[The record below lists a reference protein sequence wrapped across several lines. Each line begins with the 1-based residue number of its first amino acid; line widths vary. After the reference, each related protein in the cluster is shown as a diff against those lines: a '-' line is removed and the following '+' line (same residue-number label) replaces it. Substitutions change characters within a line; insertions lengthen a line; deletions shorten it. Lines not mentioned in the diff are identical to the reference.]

1 LRKKEETA
9 MRKFLFL
16 ILFAL
21 FPLKQAEAQSDSLII
36 ELRDGQKFVPIKPI
50 EIVFSDTLAF
60 LYKGEIL
67 NVGIDDIN
75 KIIIARKSKFWKYF
89 LTGAGIGLVVGAI
102 PGAIVLLSDE
112 EVEEAKE
119 LGIFAPV
126 FLAFLKISAFIVL
139 VAGAGIGLVVGGV
152 IGAIAEISGR
162 NVIYDFSKM
171 TRSEKIETIQKLIKK
186 YKER

>member
-1 LRKKEETA
+1 LRKKRGKA

-16 ILFAL
+16 VLFAL

-75 KIIIARKSKFWKYF
+75 KIIIARKSKFWKYL

-102 PGAIVLLSDE
+102 PGIIALLSVDTE
-112 EVEEAKE
+112 NKDSFRTC
-119 LGIFAPV
+119 ICSFR
-126 FLAFLKISAFIVL
+126 VL
-139 VAGAGIGLVVGGV
+139 CWFYCLSCGGW
-152 IGAIAEISGR
+152 
-162 NVIYDFSKM
+162 DW
-171 TRSEKIETIQKLIKK
+171 TRCWWSD
-186 YKER
+186 RCDC

>member
-16 ILFAL
+16 VLFAL

-75 KIIIARKSKFWKYF
+75 KIIIARKSKFREYLKKGAWIGLAVGAIPLILI
-89 LTGAGIGLVVGAI
+89 LTLRNSDDESLVDMDISDLGVALYYSFVALFGGAGIGLVVGA
-102 PGAIVLLSDE
+102 
-112 EVEEAKE
+112 
-119 LGIFAPV
+119 
-126 FLAFLKISAFIVL
+126 
-139 VAGAGIGLVVGGV
+139 V
-152 IGAIAEISGR
+152 IGAIAEIFGSR

>member
-1 LRKKEETA
+1 

-16 ILFAL
+16 VLFAL

-75 KIIIARKSKFWKYF
+75 KIIIARKSKFWKYL

-102 PGAIVLLSDE
+102 PGAIVLLSG
-112 EVEEAKE
+112 EEAKE
-119 LGIFAPV
+119 LGLFAPI
-126 FLAFLKISAFIVL
+126 FWAFLKISGFIVL
-139 VAGAGIGLVVGGV
+139 VAGAGIGLVVGGM

>member
-1 LRKKEETA
+1 LRKKRGKA

-16 ILFAL
+16 VLFAL

-75 KIIIARKSKFWKYF
+75 KIIIARKSKFWKYL

-102 PGAIVLLSDE
+102 PGAIVLLKIGDE
-112 EVEEAKE
+112 EIKD
-119 LGIFAPV
+119 LLDLL
-126 FLAFLKISAFIVL
+126 FLAIVKIPAGFIVL

>member
-1 LRKKEETA
+1 

-75 KIIIARKSKFWKYF
+75 KIIIARKSKFLKYL

-102 PGAIVLLSDE
+102 PGAIILLSDDE
-112 EVEEAKE
+112 KTKKDPLEA
-119 LGIFAPV
+119 
-126 FLAFLKISAFIVL
+126 AFGTLFKVYAGFIVL
-139 VAGAGIGLVVGGV
+139 VAGAGIGLVVGAV

>member
-36 ELRDGQKFVPIKPI
+36 EFRDGQKFVPIKPI

-75 KIIIARKSKFWKYF
+75 KIIIARKSKFWKYL

-102 PGAIVLLSDE
+102 PGIIALLSVDTE
-112 EVEEAKE
+112 NKDLLELVFVAVEFYA
-119 LGIFAPV
+119 G
-126 FLAFLKISAFIVL
+126 FIVL

>member
-102 PGAIVLLSDE
+102 PGIIALLSDE
-112 EVEEAKE
+112 EVEEAAKE
-119 LGIFAPV
+119 LGLFFPAFCGIFKNLW
-126 FLAFLKISAFIVL
+126 FYCLSC
-139 VAGAGIGLVVGGV
+139 GGW
-152 IGAIAEISGR
+152 
-162 NVIYDFSKM
+162 DW
-171 TRSEKIETIQKLIKK
+171 TRCW
-186 YKER
+186 RGNRCDC

>member
-1 LRKKEETA
+1 
-9 MRKFLFL
+9 MRKILFL
-16 ILFAL
+16 VLFAL

-102 PGAIVLLSDE
+102 PGAIGLLSGYE
-112 EVEEAKE
+112 ETNLVWA
-119 LGIFAPV
+119 I
-126 FLAFLKISAFIVL
+126 LKIYTSYIVL

>member
-16 ILFAL
+16 VLFAL

-89 LTGAGIGLVVGAI
+89 LTGAGVGLVVGGAI
-102 PGAIVLLSDE
+102 AIVLLGE
-112 EVEEAKE
+112 EGEEGEAAKKFG
-119 LGIFAPV
+119 LFVPV
-126 FLAFLKISAFIVL
+126 FWAFLEISRFIVL
-139 VAGAGIGLVVGGV
+139 VAGPGIGLVVGGV
-152 IGAIAEISGR
+152 IGAIAEISG
-162 NVIYDFSKM
+162 SKYH
-171 TRSEKIETIQKLIKK
+171 TTIFQK
-186 YKER
+186 

>member
-1 LRKKEETA
+1 

-67 NVGIDDIN
+67 NVSIDDIN
-75 KIIIARKSKFWKYF
+75 KIIIARKSKFRKY
-89 LTGAGIGLVVGAI
+89 LEKGAWIGLAVGAI
-102 PGAIVLLSDE
+102 PLILILTNSEENIVDIDISD
-112 EVEEAKE
+112 
-119 LGIFAPV
+119 LG
-126 FLAFLKISAFIVL
+126 
-139 VAGAGIGLVVGGV
+139 VALYYSFVALFGGAGIGLVVGGV
-152 IGAIAEISGR
+152 IGAIAEIFGSR

>member
-16 ILFAL
+16 VLFAL

-75 KIIIARKSKFWKYF
+75 KIIIARKSKFREYLKK
-89 LTGAGIGLVVGAI
+89 GAWIGLAVGAI
-102 PGAIVLLSDE
+102 PLILILTLRLAEKSSKSSSRYIDLTGLAYALCFCNSSCWGWNWTRCWCSD
-112 EVEEAKE
+112 
-119 LGIFAPV
+119 
-126 FLAFLKISAFIVL
+126 
-139 VAGAGIGLVVGGV
+139 
-152 IGAIAEISGR
+152 R
-162 NVIYDFSKM
+162 CDC
-171 TRSEKIETIQKLIKK
+171 
-186 YKER
+186 

>member
-75 KIIIARKSKFWKYF
+75 KIIIARKSKFWQYL

-102 PGAIVLLSDE
+102 PGAIILLSGDE
-112 EVEEAKE
+112 ETKD
-119 LGIFAPV
+119 LG
-126 FLAFLKISAFIVL
+126 AFVGEILKIYVGFIVL